1 MRVDA
6 MTDRNDSHGGQFR
19 ILLVS
24 PVDNALLGKDFYFR
38 FPHLSLPTLAAY
50 TPAGATVEIVD
61 EKVQGVPE
69 AARVDLVGITAMTP
83 LAPKAYAIADGF
95 RRRGIPVVMGG
106 YHPTVMP
113 DEALEHADSVCI
125 GEAET
130 IWASIVADAMAG
142 RLKERYSAEGF
153 PCLEGLPRPRR
164 DLVSVP
170 RSKRFEQIN
179 VSFVQTTRGCPHRCS
194 FCAVTSVLGGK
205 LRHRPVAE
213 VEAELESLG
222 IRRLEKGGKR
232 DLFHDIVFFTD
243 DNIVGHRG
251 YARELLRMVS
261 TFNLK
266 WVGQASTDVAASD
279 EILELLR
286 TSGCM
291 GLAVGFETL
300 SQKNIRDV
308 GKGVNRT
315 KEYLERIRKIHSYG
329 IGLAGNFIFGFDH
342 DDESTFGEVVDFVD
356 RARLEGFYY
365 SLLTPYPG
373 TPFYDQMKAEG
384 RIATDDWS
392 LYDTDHVVYRP
403 RLMDGETLLKGYR
416 RAWKK
421 SLAWRSIL
429 TRLLGSRNQ
438 LIFFGPMNYGM
449 RQTILAHLQP
459 PAARRRTAGSS
470 REAEK

>member
-1 MRVDA
+1 MNSR
-6 MTDRNDSHGGQFR
+6 SFR

-24 PVDNALLGKDFYFR
+24 PVDNAVLGKDFYFR

-50 TPAGATVEIVD
+50 TPQGASVEIVD
-61 EKVQGVPE
+61 EKFQSVP
-69 AARVDLVGITAMTP
+69 ATADIDLVGITAMTP
-83 LAPKAYAIADGF
+83 LTRKAYALADGF
-95 RRRGIPVVMGG
+95 RARGIPVVMGG

-125 GEAET
+125 GEAEEL
-130 IWASIVADAMAG
+130 WGRIVEDAMAG
-142 RLKERYSAEGF
+142 RLKERYSSEGF

-164 DLVSVP
+164 DLVDLP
-170 RSKRFEQIN
+170 RSKGFEHIN
-179 VSFVQTTRGCPHRCS
+179 VFFVQTTRGCPHRCS
-194 FCAVTSVLGGK
+194 FCAVTNVLGGK

-213 VEAELESLG
+213 IEAELESLG

-232 DLFHDIVFFTD
+232 DRFHNIVFFTD
-243 DNIVGHRG
+243 DNIVGHRR
-251 YARELLRMVS
+251 YSKELLRMVS

-266 WVGQASTDVAASD
+266 WVGQASTDVAANE

-286 TSGCM
+286 DSGCM

-342 DDESTFGEVVDFVD
+342 DDESTFGEVVEFVD
-356 RARLEGFYY
+356 KARLEGFYY

-384 RIATDDWS
+384 RIVIDDWS

-403 RLMDGETLLKGYR
+403 RLMDAETLRKGYR
-416 RAWKK
+416 WAWRR
-421 SLAWRSIL
+421 SLSYRSIL
-429 TRLLGSRNQ
+429 TRLAGSPNH
-438 LIFFGPMNYGM
+438 LIFFAPMNYGM
-449 RQTILAHLQP
+449 RQTILAH
-459 PAARRRTAGSS
+459 S
-470 REAEK
+470 

>member
-1 MRVDA
+1 MKHGQNSS
-6 MTDRNDSHGGQFR
+6 RNVFR

-24 PVDNALLGKDFYFR
+24 PVDKAMLGQDFYFK

-50 TPAGATVEIVD
+50 TPEGATVEIVD
-61 EKVQGVPE
+61 EKFHPLPDG
-69 AARVDLVGITAMTP
+69 RGYDLVGITAMTP
-83 LAPKAYAIADGF
+83 LAPKAYRMADAF
-95 RRRGIPVVMGG
+95 RKQGVPVVMGG
-106 YHPTVMP
+106 YHPTVLP
-113 DEALEHADSVCI
+113 EEALQHADSVCI

-130 IWASIVADAMAG
+130 IWPTMVADAMAG
-142 RLKERYSAEGF
+142 RLRERYQAASF
-153 PCLEGLPRPRR
+153 PCLENLPPSRR
-164 DLVSVP
+164 DLLRIP
-170 RSKRFEQIN
+170 RSKRFEHIN
-179 VSFVQTTRGCPHRCS
+179 VYFVQTTRGCPYRCS

-213 VEAELESLG
+213 IECEIEALG
-222 IRRLEKGGKR
+222 IRRLEQGQKR
-232 DLFHDIVFFTD
+232 DRFHNIIFFTD
-243 DNIVGHRG
+243 DNIVGHRS
-251 YARELLRMVS
+251 YAKDLLRMVA

-266 WVGQASTDVAASD
+266 WVGQASTNVADHA

-286 TSGCM
+286 DSGCM

-315 KEYLERIRKIHSYG
+315 QEYLDRIRKIHSYG

-342 DDESTFGEVVDFVD
+342 DEETAFAEVVQFVD
-356 RARLEGFYY
+356 MARLEGFYY

-373 TPFYDQMKAEG
+373 TPFYEQMVAEG
-384 RIATDDWS
+384 RILEKDWS

-403 RLMDGETLLKGYR
+403 RLMSAETLMQGYR
-416 RAWKK
+416 WAWRR
-421 SLAWRSIL
+421 SLTYRSIL

-449 RQTILAHLQP
+449 RQTILAH
-459 PAARRRTAGSS
+459 G
-470 REAEK
+470 

>member
-1 MRVDA
+1 MRSRRKGIDVTPCDHSG
-6 MTDRNDSHGGQFR
+6 RHPFR

-24 PVDNALLGKDFYFR
+24 PVDKAMLGQDFYFK

-50 TPAGATVEIVD
+50 TPAEASVEIVD
-61 EKVQGVPE
+61 EKFHPLPEGQGY
-69 AARVDLVGITAMTP
+69 DLVGISAMTP
-83 LAPKAYAIADGF
+83 LAPKAYRIADTY

-106 YHPTVMP
+106 YHPTVLP

-130 IWASIVADAMAG
+130 LWSTIVTDAMAG
-142 RLKERYSAEGF
+142 RLKERYRSDAF
-153 PCLEGLPRPRR
+153 PCLDNLPAPRR
-164 DLVSVP
+164 ELLRVP
-170 RSKRFEQIN
+170 RSRRFEHIN
-179 VSFVQTTRGCPHRCS
+179 VHFVQTTRGCPFRCS

-213 VEAELESLG
+213 IEAEIEALG
-222 IRRLEKGGKR
+222 VRRLDRGQKR
-232 DLFHDIVFFTD
+232 DRFHNIVFFTD

-251 YARELLRMVS
+251 YSRELLRMVA

-266 WVGQASTDVAASD
+266 WVGQASTNVAD
-279 EILELLR
+279 HEEILGLLR
-286 TSGCM
+286 DSGCM

-315 KEYLERIRKIHSYG
+315 QEYLERIRKIHSYG

-342 DDESTFGEVVDFVD
+342 DDATTFAEVVRFVD
-356 RARLEGFYY
+356 AARLDGFYY

-373 TPFYDQMKAEG
+373 TPFFDQMKAEG
-384 RIATDDWS
+384 RLLETDWS

-403 RLMDGETLLKGYR
+403 RLMDAETLMKGYR
-416 RAWKK
+416 WAWRR
-421 SLAWRSIL
+421 SLEYRSIL

-449 RQTILAHLQP
+449 RRTILAH
-459 PAARRRTAGSS
+459 R
-470 REAEK
+470 

>member
-1 MRVDA
+1 VTPSDHSGNRP
-6 MTDRNDSHGGQFR
+6 FR

-24 PVDNALLGKDFYFR
+24 PVDKAMLGQDFYFK

-50 TPAGATVEIVD
+50 TPAGASVEIVD
-61 EKVQGVPE
+61 EKFHPLPEGQGY
-69 AARVDLVGITAMTP
+69 DLVGITAMTP
-83 LAPKAYAIADGF
+83 LAPKAYRIADTF

-106 YHPTVMP
+106 YHPTVLP

-130 IWASIVADAMAG
+130 LWSTIVTDAMAG
-142 RLKERYSAEGF
+142 RLKERYRSDSF
-153 PCLEGLPRPRR
+153 PCLENLPAPRR
-164 DLVSVP
+164 GLLQVP
-170 RSKRFEQIN
+170 RSQRFENIN
-179 VSFVQTTRGCPHRCS
+179 VHFVQTTRGCPFRCS

-213 VEAELESLG
+213 IEVEIEALG
-222 IRRLEKGGKR
+222 IRRLERGQKR
-232 DLFHDIVFFTD
+232 DLFHHIIFFTD

-251 YARELLRMVS
+251 YARDLLRMVS

-266 WVGQASTDVAASD
+266 WVGQASTNVAD
-279 EILELLR
+279 HEEILGLLR
-286 TSGCM
+286 DSGCM

-315 KEYLERIRKIHSYG
+315 QEYLDRIRKIHSYG

-342 DDESTFGEVVDFVD
+342 DDHATFAEVVRFVD
-356 RARLEGFYY
+356 AARLDGFYY

-373 TPFYDQMKAEG
+373 TPFFDQMKAEG
-384 RIATDDWS
+384 RLLETDWS
-392 LYDTDHVVYRP
+392 LYDTDHVVFRP
-403 RLMDGETLLKGYR
+403 RLMDADTLMQGYR
-416 RAWKK
+416 WAWRR
-421 SLAWRSIL
+421 SLGYRSIL

-449 RQTILAHLQP
+449 RRTILAH
-459 PAARRRTAGSS
+459 R
-470 REAEK
+470 